1 MLIPSS
7 LVPFP
12 NIPILGTGDTQSQGE
27 VDWVITCYE
36 QDFCPGKKLRASL
49 IYREHSIP
57 TEE

>member
-36 QDFCPGKKLRASL
+36 QDFCPGKNSELA
-49 IYREHSIP
+49 
-57 TEE
+57 